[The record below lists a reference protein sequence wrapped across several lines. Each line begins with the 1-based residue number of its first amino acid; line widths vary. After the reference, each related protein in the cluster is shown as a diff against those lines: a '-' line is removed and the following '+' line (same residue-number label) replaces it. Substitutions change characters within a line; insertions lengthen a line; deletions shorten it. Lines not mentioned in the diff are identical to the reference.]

1 MPQAIPE
8 SIRVA
13 TSRRQFLGASLAVA
27 AVMAPSAT
35 KAIPPTDDDSELVAL
50 AERIKVLDAEYRTA
64 LDRSVE
70 CDAHYQAMKPEIPEA
85 LFARFGDEL
94 DTLTWKTTEKDG
106 RVREVYALGEIDSK
120 LRGRTDFYRWGFN
133 GTWDELAELG
143 VTEWHDNRIRPV
155 TSRDDLFFSVGH
167 EQRAKRAAEIVTAFD
182 GYRTGDEAALQ
193 KSGYETAEADV
204 DRILNR
210 MSDVVE
216 RMLEI
221 KPKTL
226 RGAKALA
233 VAVLINCWSGKIV
246 EDQTE
251 EGQLINHLIESLVSD
266 DALAVRIPSA

>member
-1 MPQAIPE
+1 MPQAVSE

-13 TSRRQFLGASLAVA
+13 SSRRQFLGAGLAAA
-27 AVMAPSAT
+27 AVMVPSTT
-35 KAIPPTDDDSELVAL
+35 KAVSQTDDDSVLVAL

-64 LDRSVE
+64 LNRSVE
-70 CDAHYQAMKPEIPEA
+70 CDARHQAMKPEIAEA

-94 DTLTWKTTEKDG
+94 DILTWKTTEKDG

-143 VTEWHDNRIRPV
+143 VTEWRDNRIKPV

-167 EQRAKRAAEIVTAFD
+167 EQRAKRAAEVLSAHDAYIAKE
-182 GYRTGDEAALQ
+182 EAALQ
-193 KSGYETAEADV
+193 SSGYDVAEADV
-204 DRILNR
+204 ERVLDE

-216 RMLEI
+216 CMLEI
-221 KPKTL
+221 KPTAL

-233 VAVLINCWSGKIV
+233 VAILINCWSGVIA

-251 EGQLINHLIESLVSD
+251 EGQLINHLIGALTESEINV
-266 DALAVRIPSA
+266 